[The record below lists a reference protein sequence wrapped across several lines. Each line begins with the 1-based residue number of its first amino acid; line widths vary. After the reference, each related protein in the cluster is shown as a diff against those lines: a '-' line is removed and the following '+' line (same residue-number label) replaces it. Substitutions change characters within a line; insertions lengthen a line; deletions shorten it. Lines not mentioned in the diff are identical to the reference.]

1 MNVIYENLKQNVY
14 CRDSRHAGGT
24 LGYRSHLHTSVEL
37 ALVFEGHT
45 RITVDSKAYD
55 VHGGDAFVVF
65 PNQIHSFETLTREQY
80 VLLKFN
86 PDILPEFL
94 PQLNSC
100 LPTENVIPHAAED
113 PLLSRTILAL
123 SDVYYASEPF
133 REEILRGYL
142 LIFFGSLLPKMELHN
157 IQSRDYNL
165 LGMIMNYCISNYNQD
180 LSLSMLEKDLH
191 LSKYY
196 ISHVL
201 SSKLHIGF
209 NDYINSLRVSAA
221 CKLLAQSEKS
231 ITEISEE
238 VGFNTLRTFNRAFLK
253 SQGITPSEYRKNRR
267 GKGVPLSHYYDL

>member
-1 MNVIYENLKQNVY
+1 MNFFYENLKQNIY
-14 CRDSRHAGGT
+14 CRDSRRTSNT
-24 LGYRSHLHTSVEL
+24 LGFRSHLHASVEI

-45 RITVDSKAYD
+45 RITVDSKTYD
-55 VHGGDAFVVF
+55 IRGGDAFVVF
-65 PNQIHSFETLTREQY
+65 HNQIHYFETLVKEQY

-94 PQLNSC
+94 PQLSSY
-100 LPTENVIPHAAED
+100 LPVENVLSGAANDPHLSHIICALADTYYGED
-113 PLLSRTILAL
+113 
-123 SDVYYASEPF
+123 PF

-142 LIFFGSLLPKMELHN
+142 LVFFGALLPKITLHD

-165 LGMIMNYCISNYNQD
+165 LGMIMNYCIQNYNQD
-180 LSLSMLEKDLH
+180 LSLAMLEKDLH

-221 CKLLAQSEKS
+221 CKLLSQTDKS
-231 ITEISEE
+231 ITEISEQ

-253 SQGITPSEYRKNRR
+253 SQDSTPSAYRKKKREKKTTEN
-267 GKGVPLSHYYDL
+267 VMI

>member
-1 MNVIYENLKQNVY
+1 MKIIYEIPKQNVY
-14 CRDSRHAGGT
+14 CRDSKHSSNT
-24 LGYRSHLHTSVEL
+24 LGYRSHLHASVEL
-37 ALVFEGHT
+37 AMVFEGHV
-45 RITVDSKAYD
+45 RITVDSKTYD
-55 VHGGDAFVVF
+55 VRGGDAFVVF
-65 PNQIHSFETLTREQY
+65 PNQIHYFETVEREQY

-94 PQLNSC
+94 PQLGSH
-100 LPTENVIPHAAED
+100 LPVDNIIPGAAQDSHLSHTIQAIADTYYSED
-113 PLLSRTILAL
+113 
-123 SDVYYASEPF
+123 PF

-142 LIFFGSLLPKMELHN
+142 LVFFGSLLPKMELRD

-180 LSLSMLEKDLH
+180 LSLAKLEKDLH

-221 CKLLAQSEKS
+221 CKLLSQTDKS

-253 SQGITPSEYRKNRR
+253 SLDTTPSAYRKAKRK
-267 GKGVPLSHYYDL
+267 KGMADTALL